1 MRPVRPFLILCVIV
15 VLLLTAAG
23 STAQATSRIYGY
35 VNYGSVPVSGA
46 TVTLAGPDSGQVT
59 TAENGYYEFSVGPG
73 NYIVTAAYSGHSASR
88 TYVVN
93 SAEVRIDI
101 DISTTTP
108 TPTPTP
114 TPTATPMPS
123 HEPGGM
129 VIRNE
134 SSSFIP
140 MAPEFTVT
148 PVPRPSATP
157 TPTPTVAPTPT
168 PTPTPTPGLLSNIY
182 VWLAVALIAILIIA
196 AAVLWYIRK

>member
-1 MRPVRPFLILCVIV
+1 MRPVRLFFILCIIV

-23 STAQATSRIYGY
+23 STAQATSKIYGY
-35 VNYGSVPVSGA
+35 VSYGGVPVSGA
-46 TVTLAGPDSGQVT
+46 IVTLAGPDSGQT
-59 TAENGYYEFSVGPG
+59 TTGENGYYEFSVNPG
-73 NYIVTAAYSGHSASR
+73 NYIVTAAFSGHTSSR

-93 SAEVRIDI
+93 SAEVRVDI
-101 DISTTTP
+101 DISTATP

-114 TPTATPMPS
+114 TPTATPTPS

-129 VIRNE
+129 VMRNE

-148 PVPRPSATP
+148 PVPRPSVTP
-157 TPTPTVAPTPT
+157 TPAPTILPTPT

-182 VWLAVALIAILIIA
+182 IWLAIALVAILIIA
-196 AAVLWYIRK
+196 AAALWYIRK